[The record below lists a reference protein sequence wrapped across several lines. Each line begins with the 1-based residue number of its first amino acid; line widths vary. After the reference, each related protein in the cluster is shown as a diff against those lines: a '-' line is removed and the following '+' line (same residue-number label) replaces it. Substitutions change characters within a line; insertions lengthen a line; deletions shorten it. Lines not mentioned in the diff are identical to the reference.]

1 LPIGTREGAVKYTDF
16 AIGQFIDR
24 ARARPWFG
32 RTLFVIVADHTH
44 RGRGR
49 TELPLE
55 NYHIPLIVYSPGQVR
70 PGRIDAIA
78 SQIDVGP
85 TILGMLDFSYSSRF
99 FGHDILREGAKRQ
112 RALFANY
119 QTVGYYRDGIVVE
132 LKPKG
137 RYRIVSAENGKPRVE
152 DARSAQLLDEA
163 ISYYQSAS
171 RAYRS
176 GELRLVRRPQ

>member
-1 LPIGTREGAVKYTDF
+1 VKYTDF

-24 ARARPWFG
+24 ARATRWFG
-32 RTLFVIVADHTH
+32 DTLFAIVADHTH

-49 TELPLE
+49 SELPLE
-55 NYHIPLIVYSPGQVR
+55 NYHIPFLVYSPGHVR
-70 PGRIDAIA
+70 PGRIDTVA

-85 TILGMLDFSYSSRF
+85 TLLGMLDFSYRSRF
-99 FGHDILREGAKRQ
+99 FGHDILRDGAKHP

-119 QTVGYYRDGIVVE
+119 QTVGYYRDGVVVE

-137 RYRIVSAENGKPRVE
+137 RYRIVDAGTGLAIPE
-152 DARSAQLLDEA
+152 DARSARLLEEA
-163 ISYYQSAS
+163 ISYYQLAS

-176 GELRLVRRPQ
+176 GELKLARPSQ